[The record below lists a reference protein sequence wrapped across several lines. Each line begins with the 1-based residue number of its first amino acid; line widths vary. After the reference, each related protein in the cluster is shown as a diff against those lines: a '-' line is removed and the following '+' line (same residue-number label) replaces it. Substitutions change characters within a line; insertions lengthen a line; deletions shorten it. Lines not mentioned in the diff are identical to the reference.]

1 MIGLLIFLVLVVL
14 PFGLAAY
21 LSSSWNMPNHFWR
34 FGLSLFALAL
44 GLLVLYHSYSNN
56 WENVKKGIDLAGG
69 TILHYQIMETTNVDS
84 NELASALKKRIDPDG
99 MANVTIRT
107 LGVKKDQIEMIIPNT
122 DESQVDMLKQKIGKI
137 GSLEFRITANH
148 ADNQD
153 VITFAEGSED
163 EKIYLTN
170 DKTKPDAWW
179 VPVQVGNEDNFVNKD
194 LSDVGKTTRYITR
207 WVKSNRGSNGQIID
221 PKKPAVE
228 VLVVGDLWDVEGKY
242 LSNASSGIENN
253 GQPIVQFS
261 FNADGARRM
270 GHLTGENCP
279 VKDPGAPEGRR
290 TRQLGIILDGC
301 IVSAPSIQ
309 SRISDNGQ
317 ITGIKTREEVDLL
330 VDVLKAGRLPATL
343 SPEPISEMTT
353 GAQLGADTIQR
364 AQYAMFISILIVMG
378 IMLYYYRFSGVV
390 AVISLMLLVL
400 LTFTFMVLFN
410 AAFTLPG
417 LAGLVLTIGM
427 VVDANILIYERMR
440 EETDQ
445 GNGVAIA
452 VRNGFSKAL
461 TAIIDSNITT
471 ALVGVILFMIGTEE
485 IRGFAI
491 ILLVGI
497 AISMFSIIYVGRG
510 IFDAAIKLGFLKEI
524 RMRRIFNKTS
534 IPFMNYGKKTL
545 AFGTLCMIACVLL
558 VVART
563 HGVAGASSLLD
574 IDFLGGMNVQVLF
587 TEAQEGE
594 DAIRADL
601 RKQDEKFSDVVV
613 TDVTLKTDEAQG
625 LLKRR
630 YNIITPMPKQD
641 VVEGES
647 AENETTR
654 AITEFKEALNNAFP
668 GKIATR
674 QIEFEILPPAAEP
687 AAETPAPLETT
698 PAEPAPAAE
707 AAPAPAEEPAPAPA
721 EEPAPAPAEEPAP
734 APAEEPAPAP
744 AEEPAPAPA
753 AEAAPAP
760 AEEPAPAPAEEP
772 APAPAEESAPAP
784 AENATTYF
792 TSPMH
797 QMLVLNLLAQAEP
810 TQEAAPEVNYE
821 SIPADMISV
830 KVTFPAEK
838 HNFDYMKSFVED
850 QLNKQGLGHTP
861 FKVTNVEKTV
871 MVSAEEAIDRDVWLV
886 HVQMSAED
894 AQKFFSAMKESID
907 KELLFPAASTVG
919 SAVAS
924 NMCWQ
929 GAVSMIVSLIGIIV
943 YIWFRFKKLSFGIA
957 STTGLIHN
965 IGIALMLVV
974 LSTWTASSLG
984 FLLIDD
990 FKISLTLLAAFLTLI
1005 GYSLNDTIVVFDRI
1019 RENRGKG
1026 QPLTKEIINSSL
1038 NSTLARTIMTSI
1050 TTFIVA
1056 LALYIFGGESIHGF
1070 AFVMT
1075 IGVVVGTYS
1084 TIFIATPILYM
1095 LANKVFK
1102 DDMRDDEEEA

>member
-734 APAEEPAPAP
+734 APAEE
-744 AEEPAPAPA
+744 
-753 AEAAPAP
+753 
-760 AEEPAPAPAEEP
+760 
-772 APAPAEESAPAP
+772 SAPAP

>member
-317 ITGIKTREEVDLL
+317 ITGIKTRQEVDLL

-674 QIEFEILPPAAEP
+674 QIEFEILTPVAEP
-687 AAETPAPLETT
+687 APEVPAPLETT

-707 AAPAPAEEPAPAPA
+707 AAPAQAEEPAPAQ
-721 EEPAPAPAEEPAP
+721 
-734 APAEEPAPAP
+734 
-744 AEEPAPAPA
+744 
-753 AEAAPAP
+753 

-810 TQEAAPEVNYE
+810 TLEAAPEVNYE

-1005 GYSLNDTIVVFDRI
+1005 GYSLNDTIVMFDRI

>member
-1 MIGLLIFLVLVVL
+1 
-14 PFGLAAY
+14 
-21 LSSSWNMPNHFWR
+21 
-34 FGLSLFALAL
+34 
-44 GLLVLYHSYSNN
+44 
-56 WENVKKGIDLAGG
+56 
-69 TILHYQIMETTNVDS
+69 
-84 NELASALKKRIDPDG
+84 
-99 MANVTIRT
+99 
-107 LGVKKDQIEMIIPNT
+107 
-122 DESQVDMLKQKIGKI
+122 
-137 GSLEFRITANH
+137 
-148 ADNQD
+148 
-153 VITFAEGSED
+153 
-163 EKIYLTN
+163 
-170 DKTKPDAWW
+170 
-179 VPVQVGNEDNFVNKD
+179 
-194 LSDVGKTTRYITR
+194 
-207 WVKSNRGSNGQIID
+207 
-221 PKKPAVE
+221 
-228 VLVVGDLWDVEGKY
+228 
-242 LSNASSGIENN
+242 
-253 GQPIVQFS
+253 
-261 FNADGARRM
+261 
-270 GHLTGENCP
+270 
-279 VKDPGAPEGRR
+279 
-290 TRQLGIILDGC
+290 
-301 IVSAPSIQ
+301 
-309 SRISDNGQ
+309 
-317 ITGIKTREEVDLL
+317 
-330 VDVLKAGRLPATL
+330 
-343 SPEPISEMTT
+343 
-353 GAQLGADTIQR
+353 
-364 AQYAMFISILIVMG
+364 
-378 IMLYYYRFSGVV
+378 
-390 AVISLMLLVL
+390 
-400 LTFTFMVLFN
+400 
-410 AAFTLPG
+410 
-417 LAGLVLTIGM
+417 
-427 VVDANILIYERMR
+427 
-440 EETDQ
+440 
-445 GNGVAIA
+445 
-452 VRNGFSKAL
+452 
-461 TAIIDSNITT
+461 
-471 ALVGVILFMIGTEE
+471 
-485 IRGFAI
+485 
-491 ILLVGI
+491 
-497 AISMFSIIYVGRG
+497 
-510 IFDAAIKLGFLKEI
+510 
-524 RMRRIFNKTS
+524 
-534 IPFMNYGKKTL
+534 
-545 AFGTLCMIACVLL
+545 
-558 VVART
+558 
-563 HGVAGASSLLD
+563 
-574 IDFLGGMNVQVLF
+574 
-587 TEAQEGE
+587 
-594 DAIRADL
+594 
-601 RKQDEKFSDVVV
+601 
-613 TDVTLKTDEAQG
+613 
-625 LLKRR
+625 
-630 YNIITPMPKQD
+630 
-641 VVEGES
+641 
-647 AENETTR
+647 
-654 AITEFKEALNNAFP
+654 
-668 GKIATR
+668 
-674 QIEFEILPPAAEP
+674 
-687 AAETPAPLETT
+687 
-698 PAEPAPAAE
+698 
-707 AAPAPAEEPAPAPA
+707 EPAPAPA

-734 APAEEPAPAP
+734 VPAEEPAPAQ
-744 AEEPAPAPA
+744 AEEP
-753 AEAAPAP
+753 
-760 AEEPAPAPAEEP
+760 
-772 APAPAEESAPAP
+772 APAP